1 MQLCE
6 ELTADSLVYAFMDV
20 PLVEFINY
28 AKPPG
33 LTTGCFILNC
43 TVVEFM
49 NYAKP
54 PGFLNWLFYTELHCH
69 RVYKLC
75 KTSGS
80 RFHNGL
86 FYSELH
92 TVSIWINRICV
103 LSLSIRPQLGGDSGE
118 SIRQYQLQAWAPPDL
133 WAGHHPW
140 TSLDDSPPGV
150 VQLYTMQQE
159 RGGSATV
166 VSTVPGMH
174 KLTVPGMDNGC
185 HRNVIWHIVC
195 VFVLTASCVDVSLAP
210 GNRPVWMCWLSQ
222 ILLN

>member
-92 TVSIWINRICV
+92 TVSI
-103 LSLSIRPQLGGDSGE
+103 
-118 SIRQYQLQAWAPPDL
+118 
-133 WAGHHPW
+133 
-140 TSLDDSPPGV
+140 
-150 VQLYTMQQE
+150 
-159 RGGSATV
+159 
-166 VSTVPGMH
+166 
-174 KLTVPGMDNGC
+174 
-185 HRNVIWHIVC
+185 
-195 VFVLTASCVDVSLAP
+195 
-210 GNRPVWMCWLSQ
+210 
-222 ILLN
+222 